1 MGVSKLPTKMELL
14 PHNKQFQIIINLL
27 IGTVWHDAKQDIMK
41 GHYNKE
47 NWAKLQYNYY
57 YYIF

>member
-14 PHNKQFQIIINLL
+14 PHNKQFQIIINL
-27 IGTVWHDAKQDIMK
+27 GIMK

-47 NWAKLQYNYY
+47 NWANYNIIII
-57 YYIF
+57 IF